1 MNKDLPTEN
10 QFLTQSKDAE
20 QVLNEIAVDDTN
32 STTETV
38 AFSAATGSSNQQP
51 ALKVSSTKES
61 SFDASEYEPQNIPE
75 LGGSIMVHKESKLPI
90 TYSPIVMPTVQE
102 VGTLKEMKE
111 VRTPVGHVPANYN
124 GTFFKKLDVHPTTI
138 HVDGKNKLFV
148 PLNLP
153 KDENKKNPFAISSDI
168 KEWKTDAKRLL
179 NWASVEEKHLHL
191 NDATPSNVYDNVQKD
206 SELHLFGRENMQ

>member
-1 MNKDLPTEN
+1 
-10 QFLTQSKDAE
+10 
-20 QVLNEIAVDDTN
+20 
-32 STTETV
+32 
-38 AFSAATGSSNQQP
+38 
-51 ALKVSSTKES
+51 
-61 SFDASEYEPQNIPE
+61 
-75 LGGSIMVHKESKLPI
+75 MVHKESKLPV

-102 VGTLKEMKE
+102 VGTLKEIKE

-138 HVDGKNKLFV
+138 HVGGNNKLFV

-168 KEWKTDAKRLL
+168 KEWKADAKRLL